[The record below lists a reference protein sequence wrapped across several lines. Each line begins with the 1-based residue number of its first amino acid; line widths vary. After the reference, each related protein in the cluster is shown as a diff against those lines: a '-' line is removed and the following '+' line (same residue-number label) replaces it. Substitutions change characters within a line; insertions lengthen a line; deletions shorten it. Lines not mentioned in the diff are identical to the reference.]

1 VVTKLLPMPSAMI
14 APTMMMSR
22 PVPLPVRLLRWL
34 FSADFVPVPISRSAV
49 VAGERHPFTPYPD
62 NNR

>member
-1 VVTKLLPMPSAMI
+1 
-14 APTMMMSR
+14 MSR